1 MDFLSSRQIKLIKSL
16 HQKKYRQEYK
26 MFLLEGEKLVN
37 EAIRD
42 KQEIIEFIVIKDG
55 YNLSTNFNVNVYKAK
70 DSIFSSLSTL
80 STPPPVLA
88 VCNFL
93 DDKEIPIDFSK
104 QFSFYLDSIND
115 PGNFGTIIRVCD
127 WFGIKQIY
135 CSPNTVELYNPKT
148 VQASKG
154 SILRVSVKYIDFEKL
169 NLSSEVP
176 IYAATLDGDNFY
188 KLNIKN
194 GLIILGNESHGISKT
209 ILKKVTNKFTI
220 PKHYESKADSLNVA
234 MSASIIASEVFKN
247 AQLL

>member
-1 MDFLSSRQIKLIKSL
+1 MELLNNRQIKLIKSL

-37 EAIRD
+37 EVIRD
-42 KQEIIEFIVIKDG
+42 KQDIIEFIVTKEG
-55 YNLSTNFNVNVYKAK
+55 HNFTANSNLKVYKARE
-70 DSIFSSLSTL
+70 SVFSALSTL

-93 DDKEIPIDFSK
+93 DDKEISIDFSK

-135 CSPNTVELYNPKT
+135 CSPDTVELYNPKT

-154 SILRVSVKYIDFEKL
+154 SILRVSVKYIEFEKL
-169 NLSSEVP
+169 NLSNKVP
-176 IYAATLDGDNFY
+176 VFATTMDGENVY
-188 KLNIKN
+188 TLNIKN
-194 GLIILGNESHGISKT
+194 GLIILGNESHGISNA
-209 ILKKVTNKFTI
+209 ILKKVDQKITI
-220 PKHYESKADSLNVA
+220 PKHIDSKAESLNVA

-247 AQLL
+247 VQLV